1 MQAVVQELDQQIQQL
16 SVADQLWLMEKL
28 TQHIREQIDI
38 SAAPAGIQ
46 NVESDADTWQLNPDS
61 PLYED
66 MQEILKKK
74 KEGSLKFYSYEDVFG
89 E

>member
-1 MQAVVQELDQQIQQL
+1 MQAAVQELDQQIQQL

-38 SAAPAGIQ
+38 SVAPADMQ

-66 MQEILKKK
+66 MVEIRTMIKENKLKLYTH
-74 KEGSLKFYSYEDVFG
+74 EEVWG